1 MDDDFKILLDAG
13 LDPNAK
19 QNVQSDLN
27 NIKDLQAT
35 IQKLNLSPEAIA
47 SLKQSLQK
55 NGINLDVLVNVRPEQ
70 VRQAQ
75 QVGQQIGQQI
85 NEGIKNAV
93 QKGTFETKFKVTGN
107 QNDIIGKV
115 KEQFQQIKELANSTI
130 SVKEIMQAG
139 DKSSMLDGFIVQIKQ
154 ANGLVEELKYSF
166 DKLDNAFVYTN
177 GTINEN
183 GIIKQI
189 NATENAISSY
199 KQKVAQFKSTN
210 ESILSGI
217 DFTQFNNAMQALENG
232 TGSIEAV
239 KTAYRGLGTQAA
251 SITQELTGQLN
262 KAGKAVRDIA
272 KGDETIAS
280 LKADFNG
287 LSNAPKEV
295 TTQLNGLSTKLTEI
309 KRLETEEG
317 RNANWA
323 KAYKEWREEVD
334 VLTAKLRVLQKE
346 QANATSTQIFN
357 TADLKASKTPY
368 MSKVL
373 NTIDAQ
379 MKYVNN
385 MKDHNGWTNVNVTG
399 IERADGLIK
408 KLTVTYTNAE
418 GAVKRFNMERRKMQG
433 TGKAQ
438 DGLMQIGDVTIIKT
452 ATKAQE
458 EFNAAQEK
466 ALQQEQKRQAKQQE
480 KQGNKND
487 KILGNVDNNTYSTQI
502 NDLTTKYKQYGL
514 AVDEVEYKVKELRTA
529 LQTMSNADTSIED
542 RINAEKQFN
551 QILKENKNELKVYS
565 QNQRGIAT
573 EYSRLS
579 LANSME
585 AFLQKNTKVTA
596 DVRAEIN
603 SYITAL
609 RNLDAEMT
617 IVARNEMNSSFQ
629 QAENR
634 MRSLH
639 KLGYALSD
647 QIKQAAGSFTQWLS
661 VSSLVMAGVNE
672 IRKIPEAVKTVDSA
686 MIELHKVS
694 NASAQEVNNYFKT
707 ASENAK
713 DLGTSISDVINAT
726 ADWSR
731 MGYSLQDSEELA
743 KVATLYKNVGDN
755 IDIDTA
761 TQSLISTLKGFK
773 LEASDAMGII
783 DKFNEV
789 ANNMPIDSAGIGEA
803 LQRSAASFYEAN
815 TDLSKSIALI
825 TASNSVIQDPD
836 SVGTMWKTVSMRIRG
851 ATAELEEAGL
861 ETEGMVE
868 TTSQLRDLIKAMT
881 GFDIMADENTFKD
894 IYDIILGIGE
904 VWDKLSDVEQSSL
917 LEKLAGKR
925 QGNALAATLNNIDL
939 LRESYE
945 IAENSAGSALKEQE
959 AYEQG
964 IEYSL
969 DRLTAAFQEF
979 ANTILNAD
987 AFKFIVD
994 SGTSALEVITQLIDK
1009 LGSVG
1014 TLGVIGSAIA
1024 GAKGK
1029 GLTNVTYH
1037 SLRVPYCI

>member
-295 TTQLNGLSTKLTEI
+295 TIQLNGLSTKLTEI
-309 KRLETEEG
+309 KRLESEEG

-323 KAYKEWREEVD
+323 RAYKEWREEVD

-346 QANATSTQIFN
+346 QANMSSSQVLKMS
-357 TADLKASKTPY
+357 DLKKANRAY
-368 MSKVL
+368 ISKVG
-373 NTIDAQ
+373 NTVD
-379 MKYVNN
+379 KNN
-385 MKDHNGWTNVNVTG
+385 NEVAKMANAHGWQDWDITG
-399 IERADGLIK
+399 IERADGMVK
-408 KLTVTYTNAE
+408 QLTVTFTDAT
-418 GAVKRFNMERRKMQG
+418 GAIKRFVMQRDKLLSDKG
-433 TGKAQ
+433 NEYS
-438 DGLMQIGDVTIIKT
+438 GLVQFGDVKVLHS
-452 ATKAQE
+452 AESAQKAI
-458 EFNAAQEK
+458 QEK
-466 ALQQEQKRQAKQQE
+466 ANTLFQNASVGKNNAYQLQIDTQITQLQKYGYTAEAAKNQVSQLTEQLRIMASADSTAEQRVQAEQKFSSVLAE
-480 KQGNKND
+480 
-487 KILGNVDNNTYSTQI
+487 
-502 NDLTTKYKQYGL
+502 TKVAVANARLEYQGL
-514 AVDEVEYKVKELRTA
+514 ATEQSRLTKA
-529 LQTMSNADTSIED
+529 NSIE
-542 RINAEKQFN
+542 
-551 QILKENKNELKVYS
+551 S
-565 QNQRGIAT
+565 
-573 EYSRLS
+573 
-579 LANSME
+579 
-585 AFLQKNTKVTA
+585 FLQKNT
-596 DVRAEIN
+596 R
-603 SYITAL
+603 ITAEARTELQRYIDKL
-609 RNLDAEMT
+609 RDTSTAMSRVEKSNIDVKFQS
-617 IVARNEMNSSFQ
+617 IQNS
-629 QAENR
+629 
-634 MRSLH
+634 MRGLN
-639 KLGYALSD
+639 KLGYSLAD
-647 QIKQAAGSFTQWLS
+647 QLKQAAGSFTQWLS
-661 VSSLVMAGVNE
+661 VSSLVMTGVSKTREAVNE
-672 IRKIPEAVKTVDSA
+672 LIEMDNILTEISKTSDLTDKELKELGKSSFDKASELGRTATDYLNTVTEMSRSGFYGEQSEAMAKQVLLAQTAGDLTNDLASKYVLATNAAYKFNGEASKLNEVIDGMNMITNRNSVAMEDMAESMSTAGSVAATYRVDPAEFAAMTGTIEAVTKLGGS
-686 MIELHKVS
+686 
-694 NASAQEVNNYFKT
+694 EV
-707 ASENAK
+707 
-713 DLGTSISDVINAT
+713 GTGIKSLLIN
-726 ADWSR
+726 
-731 MGYSLQDSEELA
+731 LQ
-743 KVATLYKNVGDN
+743 NVNSSKITG
-755 IDIDTA
+755 
-761 TQSLISTLKGFK
+761 TLK
-773 LEASDAMGII
+773 
-783 DKFNEV
+783 
-789 ANNMPIDSAGIGEA
+789 SAG
-803 LQRSAASFYEAN
+803 AAMTEVVDGAESLRKPMDILR
-815 TDLSKSIALI
+815 DLSKTFKTLDENNPLRAEILTNIGGKYQATKLAALLDNFEMYDKMLQDYSEGQGSAMQEAEKS
-825 TASNSVIQDPD
+825 ASNV
-836 SVGTMWKTVSMRIRG
+836 
-851 ATAELEEAGL
+851 
-861 ETEGMVE
+861 
-868 TTSQLRDLIKAMT
+868 T
-881 GFDIMADENTFKD
+881 GSLN
-894 IYDIILGIGE
+894 
-904 VWDKLSDVEQSSL
+904 KLSNTWTKTINNLVNSDDMITFINL
-917 LEKLAGKR
+917 LEKVVSLVDKITDNLG
-925 QGNALAATLNNIDL
+925 L
-939 LRESYE
+939 LGT
-945 IAENSAGSALKEQE
+945 GSL
-959 AYEQG
+959 
-964 IEYSL
+964 
-969 DRLTAAFQEF
+969 
-979 ANTILNAD
+979 
-987 AFKFIVD
+987 
-994 SGTSALEVITQLIDK
+994 
-1009 LGSVG
+1009 
-1014 TLGVIGSAIA
+1014 IGSAIA

-1029 GLTNVTYH
+1029 GLTYVTYH

>member
-346 QANATSTQIFN
+346 QANMSSSQVLKMS
-357 TADLKASKTPY
+357 DLKKANRAY
-368 MSKVL
+368 ISKVG
-373 NTIDAQ
+373 NTVDKNSNEVAK
-379 MKYVNN
+379 MANA
-385 MKDHNGWTNVNVTG
+385 HGWQDWDITG
-399 IERADGLIK
+399 IERADGMVK
-408 KLTVTYTNAE
+408 QLTVTFTDAT
-418 GAVKRFNMERRKMQG
+418 GAIKRFVMQRDKLLSDKG
-433 TGKAQ
+433 NEYS
-438 DGLMQIGDVTIIKT
+438 GLVQVGDVKVLHSAESTQ
-452 ATKAQE
+452 KAI
-458 EFNAAQEK
+458 QEK
-466 ALQQEQKRQAKQQE
+466 ANTIFQNASAGKNNAYQLQIDTQIAQLQKYGYTAEEVKNQVSQLTEQLRIMASADSTAEQRVQAEQKFSSVLAE
-480 KQGNKND
+480 
-487 KILGNVDNNTYSTQI
+487 
-502 NDLTTKYKQYGL
+502 TKVAVANARLEYQGL
-514 AVDEVEYKVKELRTA
+514 ATEQSRLTKA
-529 LQTMSNADTSIED
+529 NSIE
-542 RINAEKQFN
+542 
-551 QILKENKNELKVYS
+551 S
-565 QNQRGIAT
+565 
-573 EYSRLS
+573 
-579 LANSME
+579 
-585 AFLQKNTKVTA
+585 FLQKNTRITA
-596 DVRAEIN
+596 EARAELQRYIDKLRDTSTAMSRVEKSNIDVKFQSIQN
-603 SYITAL
+603 S
-609 RNLDAEMT
+609 
-617 IVARNEMNSSFQ
+617 
-629 QAENR
+629 
-634 MRSLH
+634 MRGLN
-639 KLGYALSD
+639 KLGYSLAD
-647 QIKQAAGSFTQWLS
+647 QFKQAAGSFTQWLS
-661 VSSLVMAGVNE
+661 VSSLVMTGVSKTREAVNE
-672 IRKIPEAVKTVDSA
+672 LIEMDNILTEISKTSDLTDK
-686 MIELHKVS
+686 ELKELGKS
-694 NASAQEVNNYFKT
+694 SFDK
-707 ASENAK
+707 ASE
-713 DLGTSISDVINAT
+713 LG
-726 ADWSR
+726 R
-731 MGYSLQDSEELA
+731 
-743 KVATLYKNVGDN
+743 
-755 IDIDTA
+755 TA
-761 TQSLISTLKGFK
+761 TDYLNTVTEMSRSGFYGDQSEAMAKQVLLAQTAGDLTNDLASKYVLATNAAYKFNG
-773 LEASDAMGII
+773 EAS
-783 DKFNEV
+783 KLNEV
-789 ANNMPIDSAGIGEA
+789 IDGMNMIKYSGHAVWKHM
-803 LQRSAASFYEAN
+803 AS
-815 TDLSKSIALI
+815 
-825 TASNSVIQDPD
+825 
-836 SVGTMWKTVSMRIRG
+836 
-851 ATAELEEAGL
+851 
-861 ETEGMVE
+861 
-868 TTSQLRDLIKAMT
+868 
-881 GFDIMADENTFKD
+881 
-894 IYDIILGIGE
+894 
-904 VWDKLSDVEQSSL
+904 
-917 LEKLAGKR
+917 
-925 QGNALAATLNNIDL
+925 
-939 LRESYE
+939 
-945 IAENSAGSALKEQE
+945 
-959 AYEQG
+959 
-964 IEYSL
+964 
-969 DRLTAAFQEF
+969 
-979 ANTILNAD
+979 
-987 AFKFIVD
+987 
-994 SGTSALEVITQLIDK
+994 
-1009 LGSVG
+1009 
-1014 TLGVIGSAIA
+1014 
-1024 GAKGK
+1024 
-1029 GLTNVTYH
+1029 
-1037 SLRVPYCI
+1037 

>member
-13 LDPNAK
+13 LDPSAK

-323 KAYKEWREEVD
+323 RAYKEWREEVD

-346 QANATSTQIFN
+346 QANMSSSQVLKMS
-357 TADLKASKTPY
+357 DLKKANRAY
-368 MSKVL
+368 ISKVG
-373 NTIDAQ
+373 NTVDKNSNEVAK
-379 MKYVNN
+379 MANA
-385 MKDHNGWTNVNVTG
+385 HGWQDWDITG
-399 IERADGLIK
+399 IERADGMVK
-408 KLTVTYTNAE
+408 QLTVTFTDAT
-418 GAVKRFNMERRKMQG
+418 GAIKRFVMQRDKLLSDKG
-433 TGKAQ
+433 NEYS
-438 DGLMQIGDVTIIKT
+438 GLVQVGDVKVLHSAESTQ
-452 ATKAQE
+452 KAI
-458 EFNAAQEK
+458 QEK
-466 ALQQEQKRQAKQQE
+466 ANTIFQNASAGKNNAYQLQIDTQIAQLQKYGYTAEEVKNQVSQLTEQLRIMASADSTAEQRVQAEQKFSSVLAE
-480 KQGNKND
+480 
-487 KILGNVDNNTYSTQI
+487 
-502 NDLTTKYKQYGL
+502 TKVAVANARLEYQGL
-514 AVDEVEYKVKELRTA
+514 ATEQSRLTKA
-529 LQTMSNADTSIED
+529 NSIE
-542 RINAEKQFN
+542 
-551 QILKENKNELKVYS
+551 S
-565 QNQRGIAT
+565 
-573 EYSRLS
+573 
-579 LANSME
+579 
-585 AFLQKNTKVTA
+585 FLQKNTRITA
-596 DVRAEIN
+596 EARAELQRYIDKLRDTSTAMSRVEKSNIDVKFQSIQN
-603 SYITAL
+603 S
-609 RNLDAEMT
+609 
-617 IVARNEMNSSFQ
+617 
-629 QAENR
+629 
-634 MRSLH
+634 MRGLN
-639 KLGYALSD
+639 KLGYSLAD
-647 QIKQAAGSFTQWLS
+647 QFKQAAGSFTQWLS
-661 VSSLVMAGVNE
+661 VSSLVMTGVSKTREAVNE
-672 IRKIPEAVKTVDSA
+672 LIEMDNILTEISKTSDLTDK
-686 MIELHKVS
+686 ELKELGKS
-694 NASAQEVNNYFKT
+694 SFDK
-707 ASENAK
+707 ASE
-713 DLGTSISDVINAT
+713 LG
-726 ADWSR
+726 R
-731 MGYSLQDSEELA
+731 
-743 KVATLYKNVGDN
+743 
-755 IDIDTA
+755 TA
-761 TQSLISTLKGFK
+761 TDYLNTVTEMSRSGFYGDQSEAMAKQVLLAQTAGDLTNDLASKYVLATNAAYKFNG
-773 LEASDAMGII
+773 EAS
-783 DKFNEV
+783 KLNEV
-789 ANNMPIDSAGIGEA
+789 IDGMNMIKYSGHAVWKHM
-803 LQRSAASFYEAN
+803 AS
-815 TDLSKSIALI
+815 
-825 TASNSVIQDPD
+825 
-836 SVGTMWKTVSMRIRG
+836 
-851 ATAELEEAGL
+851 
-861 ETEGMVE
+861 
-868 TTSQLRDLIKAMT
+868 
-881 GFDIMADENTFKD
+881 
-894 IYDIILGIGE
+894 
-904 VWDKLSDVEQSSL
+904 
-917 LEKLAGKR
+917 
-925 QGNALAATLNNIDL
+925 
-939 LRESYE
+939 
-945 IAENSAGSALKEQE
+945 
-959 AYEQG
+959 
-964 IEYSL
+964 
-969 DRLTAAFQEF
+969 
-979 ANTILNAD
+979 
-987 AFKFIVD
+987 
-994 SGTSALEVITQLIDK
+994 
-1009 LGSVG
+1009 
-1014 TLGVIGSAIA
+1014 
-1024 GAKGK
+1024 
-1029 GLTNVTYH
+1029 
-1037 SLRVPYCI
+1037 